1 MTWIF
6 FFCWIFYILY
16 EVFDIIFIYGNLLFL
31 LQNLFHFC
39 ILQVYF
45 VSIYEVWGDIVLL
58 LEICVLISFQEYL
71 VCSSELN
78 WFWPSLIFFKF
89 LPSEVI
95 FHENI
100 TKIIC
105 ACVFQ
110 ATLFI
115 IIILQN
121 KNDIEIFWSSFFFIL
136 FFLFFI
142 LSVVSIEMV
151 YNIFHLSSFSYY
163 ISLVVKEF
171 FLLFFLSE
179 NILLFE

>member
-1 MTWIF
+1 MLKCSTFLIF
-6 FFCWIFYILY
+6 FYGEENRTRGPISIYLSIYPLTLWIIDMDFLFLLNILY
-16 EVFDIIFIYGNLLFL
+16 DVFDIIFIYGNLLFL

-45 VSIYEVWGDIVLL
+45 VSVYEVWGDIVLL

-78 WFWPSLIFFKF
+78 WFWPSLIFFNF
-89 LPSEVI
+89 LPNEVI

-110 ATLFI
+110 ATLFHHYY
-115 IIILQN
+115 
-121 KNDIEIFWSSFFFIL
+121 SS
-136 FFLFFI
+136 
-142 LSVVSIEMV
+142 
-151 YNIFHLSSFSYY
+151 
-163 ISLVVKEF
+163 K
-171 FLLFFLSE
+171 
-179 NILLFE
+179 